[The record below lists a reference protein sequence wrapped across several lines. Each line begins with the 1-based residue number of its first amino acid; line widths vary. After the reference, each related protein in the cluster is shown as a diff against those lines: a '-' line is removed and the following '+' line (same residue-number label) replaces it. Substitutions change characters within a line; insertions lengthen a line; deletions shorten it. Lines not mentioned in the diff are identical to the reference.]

1 MKTEIRSQL
10 WTLSRLRTYFLRGH
24 SNWFAYGMSFLN
36 FITISFYLLIENLTS
51 VPDDFRFRHYALL
64 FFTIYIPLAIV
75 VGYIDMK
82 KGTYRV
88 EQKMARELS
97 PIWNEVFEKLENLSS
112 TQISLLKLIE
122 EMKTNK

>member
-51 VPDDFRFRHYALL
+51 VPDDFRFRHDALL
-64 FFTIYIPLAIV
+64 FFAIYIPLAIV

-88 EQKMARELS
+88 EQKMAKELS
-97 PIWNEVFEKLENLSS
+97 PIWNEVFEKLENLNS
-112 TQISLLKLIE
+112 TQVSLLKLIE
-122 EMKTNK
+122 EMKND